1 MEREKSSLGY
11 GILVGFLCLVLGLL
25 GGYILSDKV
34 LTKKCDEPVKIEDS
48 KSDSVDSYQ
57 KFSKKLKSE
66 LSRFNSNDMAY
77 QSVSSSVV
85 GNYVAYL
92 NDKGSLYVK
101 YFNNDLNSK
110 YGDYKI
116 SDGILSFYIVPSGQG
131 GGNVLYFINE
141 DGTVGSADVEYG
153 ANSNITIKNDL
164 GYKNIVS
171 VVSGGFGM
179 EYSGGYSAIF
189 IDIDGNM
196 YNPNLK

>member
-1 MEREKSSLGY
+1 MEEKRTGLIVLVVILSL
-11 GILVGFLCLVLGLL
+11 LLGGL

-34 LTKKCDEPVKIEDS
+34 LTNKCDEPVKVEDS
-48 KSDSVDSYQ
+48 KSEIVDSYQ
-57 KFSKKLKSE
+57 KFSQKLKSE
-66 LSRFNSNDMAY
+66 LSRFNSSDMAY
-77 QSVSSSVV
+77 QSVNSSVV
-85 GNYVAYL
+85 GYYAAYL
-92 NDKGSLYVK
+92 NEKGSLYVK
-101 YFNNDLNSK
+101 YFNSDLNSK

-116 SDGILSFYIVPSGQG
+116 ADGVLSFYIVPSGQG

-196 YNPNLK
+196 FNQNLK

>member
-11 GILVGFLCLVLGLL
+11 VILVGFLCLVLGVL

-34 LTKKCDEPVKIEDS
+34 LTKCAEPVKVEDS
-48 KSDSVDSYQ
+48 KVDNVDTYQ
-57 KFSKKLKSE
+57 EFSTKLKSE
-66 LSRFNSNDMAY
+66 LSRFNSSDMAY
-77 QSVSSSVV
+77 QNVYSSIV
-85 GNYVAYL
+85 GNYSVYL
-92 NDKGSLYVK
+92 NEKGSLYVK

-116 SDGILSFYIVPSGQG
+116 ADGVLSFYIVPSGQG

-153 ANSNITIKNDL
+153 ANSNITIKGDL

-179 EYSGGYSAIF
+179 EFSGAFGAIF

-196 YNPNLK
+196 LNANLK

>member
-1 MEREKSSLGY
+1 MEEKRTGLIVLVVILSL
-11 GILVGFLCLVLGLL
+11 LLGGL

-34 LTKKCDEPVKIEDS
+34 LINKCDEPVKVEDS
-48 KSDSVDSYQ
+48 KSEIVDSYQ
-57 KFSKKLKSE
+57 KFSQKLKSE
-66 LSRFNSNDMAY
+66 LSRFNSSDMAY
-77 QSVSSSVV
+77 QSVNSSVV
-85 GNYVAYL
+85 GYYAAYL
-92 NDKGSLYVK
+92 NEKGSLYVK
-101 YFNNDLNSK
+101 YFNSDLNSK

-116 SDGILSFYIVPSGQG
+116 ADGVLSFYIVPSGQG

-196 YNPNLK
+196 FNQNLK